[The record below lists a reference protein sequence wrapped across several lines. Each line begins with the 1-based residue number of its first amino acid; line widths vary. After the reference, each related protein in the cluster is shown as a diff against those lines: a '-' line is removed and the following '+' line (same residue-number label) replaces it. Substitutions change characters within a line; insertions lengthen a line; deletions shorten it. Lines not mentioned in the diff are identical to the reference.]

1 MSGKQRMI
9 KKLAVAGA
17 IVFGGSV
24 LAVTSGNDYCQGR
37 EFCLGEVV
45 EHDVYAA
52 WDIDILPDGRG
63 LPDGQGDVQSGKDVY
78 AMKCASCHG
87 EGGSGGVKFNPDF
100 ASFPALAVTDNVR
113 PLTST
118 DGWPTKTIG
127 TYWPYATTIFDYVR
141 RAMPFTAPQSLTD
154 DEVYSLTAYLLARN
168 NIVPEDFV
176 ATRESLPAVTMPNV
190 NGFVCDARPD
200 SITERCMSNCAVPGD
215 KNFVAKV
222 PENVSPA
229 LSDCMIYE

>member
-9 KKLAVAGA
+9 KKLAVVGA
-17 IVFGGSV
+17 VVFGGPV
-24 LAVTSGNDYCQGR
+24 LAATSGDNHCQDR
-37 EFCLGEVV
+37 EYCLGEVV
-45 EHDVYAA
+45 EHEVYAA

-78 AMKCASCHG
+78 VMKCASCHG
-87 EGGSGGVKFNPDF
+87 EGGAGGVKFNQDF
-100 ASFPALAVTDNVR
+100 ASFPALAVADNVR

-118 DGWPTKTIG
+118 EGWPTKTIG

-154 DEVYSLTAYLLARN
+154 NEVYALTAYLLARN

-176 ATRESLPAVTMPNV
+176 ATRESLPAVNMPNAS
-190 NGFVCDARPD
+190 GFVCDARPD
-200 SITERCMSNCAVPGD
+200 TETEHCMKNCAVPGD
-215 KNFVAKV
+215 KNFIVKQ
-222 PENVSPA
+222 PRDTQPH